1 MKFYTNQHQF
11 YCGIDLHAKKM
22 YLCVLDSL
30 GTIVL
35 HRNMDATAGML
46 EQAIAPFAGT
56 DLVIAVSAFF
66 HGIGSPISV
75 TNAKSPLSSA
85 MPFT

>member
-11 YCGIDLHAKKM
+11 YCGIDLHAKMM

-46 EQAIAPFAGT
+46 EQAPLHSPEPIWSSPW
-56 DLVIAVSAFF
+56 SASFP
-66 HGIGSPISV
+66 GIGSPISAPSA
-75 TNAKSPLSSA
+75 TSHSSSA

>member
-30 GTIVL
+30 GNIVL
-35 HRNMDATAGML
+35 HRNTDATAGML
-46 EQAIAPFAGT
+46 EQAIAPFAAT
-56 DLVIAVSAFF
+56 DLVIAVERIFSWYWVADFC
-66 HGIGSPISV
+66 
-75 TNAKSPLSSA
+75 A
-85 MPFT
+85 